1 MASSATPTKVRAWAI
16 ATIEIVVDCVGDR
29 VCVWE
34 RKRIL
39 VFGMWSNWCSY
50 CVLTVFLLDE
60 AAFSKSVISPMSKYI

>member
-16 ATIEIVVDCVGDR
+16 ATIATIEIVVDCVGDC

-39 VFGMWSNWCSY
+39 VF
-50 CVLTVFLLDE
+50 
-60 AAFSKSVISPMSKYI
+60 